1 MRHSLSVGL
10 LLVCLSFIGIALA
23 PPALAGGGGGAP
35 HQTAASTALAPSASA
50 PKQAG
55 EHHAFAFILLELTIL
70 IGMVI
75 AGRWLADR
83 FHQPAVLGE
92 LLIGVALGN
101 IGYWLGLP
109 FFSFVMDYGIASP
122 LFEQVWRSGASVV
135 DAASHVFGPKELVPG
150 GKGYEVVHLMTG
162 SGGLTNVNIGVSL
175 WLFSSLG
182 IVLLLFNVGLET
194 GLQQLRQVGRKA
206 SVVAVVGVAAT
217 FFLGLAVTFP
227 LLGDYPPQARVFLAA
242 TLCATSISISTRVL
256 KDLDKHH
263 TPEARIVL
271 GASVFNDLLGLVL
284 LAVCIELV
292 LEGHIAYGETAWIVF
307 LSSAFL
313 GAIVVLGDRL
323 GNRIS
328 DLLNALKANET
339 RFLLPLAF
347 AFLMGWIASE
357 IGLSGTVG
365 GFAAGLVLSDESL
378 RARMKE
384 LLMPLITIF
393 TPIFFLLIGM
403 QVNLQTFLH
412 WQTPVLTIALLLV
425 AIGGK
430 LLAGLSAGPSV
441 DRLSVGMGMLPRGE
455 VALIFASMGKGL
467 GVLDSG
473 VYAALII
480 VIITMAFASAVALR
494 WSFAR
499 NAPTGG

>member
-1 MRHSLSVGL
+1 MQYSFSIGTLVACL
-10 LLVCLSFIGIALA
+10 LFLAVTFA
-23 PPALAGGGGGAP
+23 PPALAGEQGGELDHGTVSTTLAASKPAP
-35 HQTAASTALAPSASA
+35 HP
-50 PKQAG
+50 AG

-75 AGRWLADR
+75 AARWLADR
-83 FHQPAVLGE
+83 FKQPAVLGE
-92 LLIGVALGN
+92 LVIGVVLGN
-101 IGYWLGLP
+101 VGYWLGLP

-135 DAASHVFGPKELVPG
+135 DAASHVFGPNELVPG

-162 SGGLTNVNIGVSL
+162 AGGLTNVNIGVSL

-194 GLQQLRQVGRKA
+194 GLTQLRQVGSKA
-206 SVVAVVGVAAT
+206 SLVAVVGVFAT
-217 FFLGLAVTFP
+217 FLLGLAGTFW
-227 LLGDYPPQARVFLAA
+227 LLPDYTPTAHVFLAA
-242 TLCATSISISTRVL
+242 TLCATSIGISTRVF
-256 KDLDKHH
+256 KDLDKQD
-263 TPEARIVL
+263 TPEGRIVL
-271 GASVFNDLLGLVL
+271 GACVLNDLLGLVL

-292 LEGHIAYGETAWIVF
+292 LKGHIDYGETAWIIF

-313 GAIVVLGDRL
+313 GAIVLLGDRL

-328 DLLNALKANET
+328 GLLNALKTNET

-347 AFLMGWIASE
+347 AFSMGWFASQ

-384 LLMPLITIF
+384 LLMPLVSIF

-403 QVNLQTFLH
+403 QVNLSTFLN
-412 WQTPVLTIALLLV
+412 WETPALTVVLFLV
-425 AIGGK
+425 AVGGK
-430 LLAGLSAGPSV
+430 LLAGLSAGRSV

-455 VALIFASMGKGL
+455 VALIFASIGKGL
-467 GVLDSG
+467 GVIDSDA
-473 VYAALII
+473 YAALIV
-480 VIITMAFASAVALR
+480 VIIAMAFAATVSLK

-499 NAPTGG
+499 QPSIEM

>member
-1 MRHSLSVGL
+1 MHMRHGLFIGL
-10 LLVCLSFIGIALA
+10 LLVCLSLFGIGLA
-23 PPALAGGGGGAP
+23 PAARAAGDAAPAHQAAAP
-35 HQTAASTALAPSASA
+35 AALAPSKAEA
-50 PKQAG
+50 KQPG
-55 EHHAFAFILLELTIL
+55 QHDAFAFILLELTIL

-83 FHQPAVLGE
+83 FKQPAVLGE

-194 GLQQLRQVGRKA
+194 GLQQLRQVGRAA

-217 FFLGLAVTFP
+217 FFLGLAATFL
-227 LLGDYPPQARVFLAA
+227 LLGHYPPQARVFLAA
-242 TLCATSISISTRVL
+242 TLCATSIGISSRVF
-256 KDLDKHH
+256 KDLDKQQ

-292 LEGHIAYGETAWIVF
+292 LKGRVAYGETAWLVF
-307 LSSAFL
+307 LSIAFL
-313 GAIVVLGDRL
+313 GTIVVLGDRL
-323 GNRIS
+323 GSRIS
-328 DLLNALKANET
+328 DLLNALKTNET
-339 RFLLPLAF
+339 RFLFPLGF
-347 AFLMGWIASE
+347 AFLMGWLASE

-384 LLMPLITIF
+384 LLMPLVTIF

-412 WQTPVLTIALLLV
+412 WQTPLLTVALLLV
-425 AIGGK
+425 AVGGK
-430 LLAGLSAGPSV
+430 LLAGLSAGPNV

-455 VALIFASMGKGL
+455 VALIFASIGKGL
-467 GVLDSG
+467 GVLDSSA
-473 VYAALII
+473 YAALII
-480 VIITMAFASAVALR
+480 VIITMAFASTVALR

-499 NAPTGG
+499 GG